1 MFSNFCMFVQKHN
14 PASNEI
20 NRAIMLAFERGLTKK
35 WPWEGL
41 PMESMLEFRQ
51 LTNQEKKPMVF
62 EQLIVVLL
70 FLFCGTAIAVAVF
83 AWEKFKRPRQFQSSP
98 HKIFFKLRKFR

>member
-1 MFSNFCMFVQKHN
+1 MFVQKHN
-14 PASNEI
+14 PASNDI

-41 PMESMLEFRQ
+41 PMESTLEFRQ
-51 LTNQEKKPMVF
+51 LKNQEKKPMVF

-70 FLFCGTAIAVAVF
+70 FLFCGSAIALVVF
-83 AWEKFKRPRQFQSSP
+83 AWERFKRPRQFQASAN
-98 HKIFFKLRKFR
+98 KIFVKMKSYS